1 MALTN
6 DLIPQ
11 FLPKC
16 FTPYKS
22 PTNVGTTLICVPT
35 AAFYVQRAVNSEGK
49 VILVKVLELYFR
61 IVKNN
66 RLLHKRLIIC

>member
-6 DLIPQ
+6 DMIPQ

-49 VILVKVLELYFR
+49 VILIKFLELYLEFQ
-61 IVKNN
+61 K
-66 RLLHKRLIIC
+66 

>member
-1 MALTN
+1 MALTK
-6 DLIPQ
+6 DMIPQ

-35 AAFYVQRAVNSEGK
+35 AVH
-49 VILVKVLELYFR
+49 LEQNKLM
-61 IVKNN
+61 INLLGKNN
-66 RLLHKRLIIC
+66 D

>member
-6 DLIPQ
+6 DMMPQ

-35 AAFYVQRAVNSEGK
+35 AADHAKIVVKLEEK
-49 VILVKVLELYFR
+49 IILRRSTDLELSFR
-61 IVKNN
+61 I
-66 RLLHKRLIIC
+66 IINVSTSS